1 MIYRWRSLYESGTTL
16 VQSSFPTKVL
26 CFVTSDEAIAT
37 PPIVYLLH
45 FLGTP
50 QVFQYVDARI
60 LLASHHMCAVVNALP
75 IVLGIPKTNP
85 IRMYLLVFSSRL
97 SWEKFTDPYVYSLV
111 QHFTKFYILY
121 QDFYT

>member
-85 IRMYLLVFSSRL
+85 IHLVCFISNVYKQRFSELVGFLKKISNRLVFL
-97 SWEKFTDPYVYSLV
+97 KIT
-111 QHFTKFYILY
+111 
-121 QDFYT
+121 

>member
-26 CFVTSDEAIAT
+26 CFVTSDESIAT
-37 PPIVYLLH
+37 PPIVYFLH

-85 IRMYLLVFSSRL
+85 IRMYLLFSRHVFLGKSSQTH
-97 SWEKFTDPYVYSLV
+97 KFTAWSNIT
-111 QHFTKFYILY
+111 H
-121 QDFYT
+121 QDFYTKVLHI

>member
-1 MIYRWRSLYESGTTL
+1 MIYRWRLLYKAGTTL
-16 VQSSFPTKVL
+16 IQSSFPTKVL

-50 QVFQYVDARI
+50 QVFQYVDARL

-75 IVLGIPKTNP
+75 IVLGIPTTNP
-85 IRMYLLVFSSRL
+85 IRMYLLFSRQVFLGKSSQTH
-97 SWEKFTDPYVYSLV
+97 KFTAWSNIS
-111 QHFTKFYILY
+111 H
-121 QDFYT
+121 QDFYTKVLHI